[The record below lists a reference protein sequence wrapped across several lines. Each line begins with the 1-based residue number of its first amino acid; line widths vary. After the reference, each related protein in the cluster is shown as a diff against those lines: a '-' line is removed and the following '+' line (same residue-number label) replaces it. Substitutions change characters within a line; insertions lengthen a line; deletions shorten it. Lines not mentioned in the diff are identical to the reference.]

1 MKHQSL
7 ILIAA
12 SLLLSFGAFARPQSD
27 TLRVSDIFTTH
38 IIFNTDLIYADLSN
52 SQACAAK
59 ILEQSKNMM
68 ALKARS
74 PFTTPLSVSALESNG
89 AMHTYIV
96 VFDEH
101 PESLVYDMR
110 AGVVRSEQISSEH
123 SSNPQ
128 PGKKAK
134 AKTGERKGSTE
145 AGLYRRFDAPL
156 LQDVVAA
163 PQSLWHISTRQYDIE
178 LTCTNI
184 LSYSDI
190 TYIVFSIK
198 NGSGVRYEC
207 PDATFVVESK
217 KRSRKSVVYDRNI
230 FPKSRY
236 GTASCAPKQT
246 SQIGYSLDKVSLAK
260 DQVLRV
266 YFYEEGGQRELV
278 LTIDAN
284 DINRAKTVLPTASH

>member
-1 MKHQSL
+1 MKRSFYLL
-7 ILIAA
+7 ILSAA
-12 SLLLSFGAFARPQSD
+12 LSAPLGAAAAGPAD

-96 VFDEH
+96 VFDEN
-101 PESLVYDMR
+101 PGSLVYDMR
-110 AGVVRSEQISSEH
+110 QERRTASDGGDAVEAVKESKR
-123 SSNPQ
+123 
-128 PGKKAK
+128 KKS
-134 AKTGERKGSTE
+134 GEDG

-178 LTCTNI
+178 VTCTTI

-190 TYIVFSIK
+190 TYMVFSIR
-198 NGSGVRYEC
+198 NSSGVSYEC
-207 PDATFVVESK
+207 PDATFVVESR
-217 KRSRKSVVYDRNI
+217 KRSKRGVVYDKNI

-236 GTASCAPKQT
+236 GTASCAPKSST
-246 SQIGYSLDKVSLAK
+246 KIGYSLDKVSLSR

-266 YFYEEGGQRELV
+266 YFYEQGGQRELV
-278 LTIDAN
+278 LTVDAR
-284 DINRAKTVLPTASH
+284 DINRARTSLD